1 MSTRELGTPLQ
12 ARQAFRL
19 LINPP
24 DFQTELCE
32 GCEWCEV
39 QKCPEIHSFFY
50 PVCTFIMTE
59 AIPSYNT
66 MCQGAWGLV
75 YLIITKCAPMTR
87 AKKRCDIN
95 ISPVDLKA
103 ALCRVQGVAL
113 HAVRLVCYIPPPCS
127 SQMCL
132 RYVYQYRSALI
143 TLTRKWWDIK
153 TCLTSTP
160 HFVKLRV
167 LHFTRWVL
175 GYSIPL
181 HKPAQV
187 FWRYVVSATAVA

>member
-50 PVCTFIMTE
+50 PVCTFIVTE

-66 MCQGAWGLV
+66 MCQGAWGVV

-113 HAVRLVCYIPPPCS
+113 HAVSFGVLYTSSMLLSNVSEVCLPVPKRPHNPHKKMMRHQNLIPWL
-127 SQMCL
+127 QHRIL
-132 RYVYQYRSALI
+132 LN
-143 TLTRKWWDIK
+143 
-153 TCLTSTP
+153 
-160 HFVKLRV
+160 
-167 LHFTRWVL
+167 
-175 GYSIPL
+175 
-181 HKPAQV
+181 
-187 FWRYVVSATAVA
+187 